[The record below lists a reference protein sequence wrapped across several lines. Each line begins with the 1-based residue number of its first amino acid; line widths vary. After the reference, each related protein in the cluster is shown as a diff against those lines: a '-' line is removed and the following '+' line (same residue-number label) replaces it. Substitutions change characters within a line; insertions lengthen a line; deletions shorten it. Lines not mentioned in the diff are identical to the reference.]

1 MLSRTT
7 DRPERRARKNGRS
20 GAQSVERA
28 FAVLREIGTART
40 TGVTAAAIA
49 AELRLNRTTVHRLLK
64 CMLAE
69 GAVRN
74 VGARARYVLGPLAY
88 ELGLAAREQ
97 LDLHGLFAPALS
109 TMAEKTGDTCFLM
122 MRSGNEAVCI
132 DRKLGAYPIKTLVVD
147 VGTRRPLGVGA
158 GSLAILSALPED
170 DMRRIVRDTTD
181 RLPAYGITAGAVT
194 KSVRIAQK
202 TGYVS
207 SIVHGVDGVIAV
219 GVPILEPSGNP
230 VAALSIAAIAK
241 RMGKTRQA
249 ELVALLRGETA
260 RLQKLLTRARD

>member
-1 MLSRTT
+1 MN
-7 DRPERRARKNGRS
+7 DRPEKAGRRERS

-28 FAVLREIGTART
+28 FAVLKEISAASVK
-40 TGVTAAAIA
+40 GVTVADIA
-49 AELRLNRTTVHRLLK
+49 ARLRLNRTTVHRLLK
-64 CMLAE
+64 CMLSQ

-74 VGARARYVLGPLAY
+74 VDARARYVLGPLAY
-88 ELGLAAREQ
+88 ELGLSAREQ
-97 LDLHGLFAPALS
+97 LDLHGLFSPAVS
-109 TMAEKTGDTCFLM
+109 AMAEKTGDTCFLM

-132 DRKLGAYPIKTLVVD
+132 DRKLGSYPVKTLVVD
-147 VGTRRPLGVGA
+147 VGTHRPLGVGA
-158 GSLAILSALPED
+158 GSLAILSALPEED
-170 DMRRIVRDTTD
+170 VRRIIRDAAD

-202 TGYVS
+202 AGYVS

-249 ELVALLRGETA
+249 EVVALLRVETA
-260 RLQKLLTRARD
+260 RLQKLLARSPD